1 MIAYYNA
8 TLIGF
13 LPLSLLHA
21 SLTSFWAAKLS
32 EVTVGNPLSVFK
44 IKIESELK
52 KLYMNHPGVKLAIA
66 RYSRTAINKNASE
79 TQKPLLITS
88 IHIDSGGLTSLPR
101 LSFFPAATKLQA
113 SHNKITEILDNWNDK
128 IEDVDLSDNQLTSF
142 PEIGGVMLMSLNLSE
157 NALRNITIPRQLPH
171 LMELNLSI
179 QCEKQAAPTDS
190 GGFCSV
196 FSDSFSQSLFDNCPQ
211 LQSINISMTGITSL
225 SCLERCDSLRQIIC
239 LKNPIE
245 NLQDVLPFL
254 HDRLIYLDLSDC
266 PVTKDRRLFEAVCAK
281 CPDLSFF
288 NSKRYTEQQVKF
300 TGSKYLR
307 EQKRR
312 DISSKDQARKS

>member
-1 MIAYYNA
+1 
-8 TLIGF
+8 
-13 LPLSLLHA
+13 
-21 SLTSFWAAKLS
+21 
-32 EVTVGNPLSVFK
+32 
-44 IKIESELK
+44 
-52 KLYMNHPGVKLAIA
+52 MNHPGVKLAIA
-66 RYSRTAINKNASE
+66 RYSRTTINKNTSE
-79 TQKPLLITS
+79 TQKPLRITS

-113 SHNKITEILDNWNDK
+113 SHNKIAEILDNWNDK
-128 IEDVDLSDNQLTSF
+128 IEDIDLSDNQLTDF

-179 QCEKQAAPTDS
+179 QCEKQTAPS
-190 GGFCSV
+190 VSESFCNV
-196 FSDSFSQSLFDNCPQ
+196 FADDFSRSLFDNCPQ

-225 SCLERCDSLRQIIC
+225 SCLENCDSLRQIIC

-254 HDRLIYLDLSDC
+254 YDRLIYLDLSGC
-266 PVTKDRRLFEAVCAK
+266 PVAKDRRLFEAVCAR

-288 NSKRYTEQQVKF
+288 NGKGYTAQQVKF

-307 EQKRR
+307 EQKR
-312 DISSKDQARKS
+312 KDVSNNEQTVRS

>member
-1 MIAYYNA
+1 
-8 TLIGF
+8 
-13 LPLSLLHA
+13 
-21 SLTSFWAAKLS
+21 
-32 EVTVGNPLSVFK
+32 
-44 IKIESELK
+44 
-52 KLYMNHPGVKLAIA
+52 MNHPGVKLAVA

-101 LSFFPAATKLQA
+101 LSLFPAATKLQA
-113 SHNKITEILDNWNDK
+113 SHNKITEVLDNWNDK

-157 NALRNITIPRQLPH
+157 NALRNITIPQQLPH

-179 QCEKQAAPTDS
+179 QCEKQPAPTEVPR
-190 GGFCSV
+190 CI
-196 FSDSFSQSLFDNCPQ
+196 FSTAFSQSLFDNCPQ

-225 SCLERCDSLRQIIC
+225 SCLEKCDSLRQIIC
-239 LKNPIE
+239 LKNPVE
-245 NLQDVLPFL
+245 TLQDVLPFL
-254 HDRLIYLDLSDC
+254 YDRLIYLDLTDC
-266 PVTKDRRLFEAVCAK
+266 PVAKDRRLFEAVCAR

-288 NSKRYTEQQVKF
+288 NGKKYTAQQVKF

-312 DISSKDQARKS
+312 DVSSKEQTRKT